1 VARFTS
7 ENTAVADDIIARY
20 PRPRSAMIPLLHL
33 AQEQDGHLTEE
44 AMEHIAE
51 LVDVTPAEVLGTAS
65 FYEMF
70 KREPVGDYVITVCT
84 NISCMLVGGEELL
97 HHLEH
102 RLGVKAGSTTPDGKF
117 TLEDVECIAACSE
130 APCMQVNYRY
140 FHRVQLEDVDDL
152 LDDLRA
158 GKLAHEVPRHGALSR
173 VRQRLPENRAGNAPP
188 DRNVEPPWLA
198 RNRRGQSEGNGTGA
212 DDGAGDGGAS

>member
-1 VARFTS
+1 MPRFTS

-20 PRPRSAMIPLLHL
+20 PRPRSALIPLLHL
-33 AQEQDGHLTEE
+33 AQEQDGYLTEE

-140 FHRVQLEDVDDL
+140 FQRVQLDDVDDL

-158 GKLAHEVPRHGALSR
+158 GKLAHEVPRHGTLSR
-173 VRQRLPENRAGNAPP
+173 VRQRLPESRAGNAPP

-198 RNRRGQSEGNGTGA
+198 RNQRGDSEGNGKGA
-212 DDGAGDGGAS
+212 GDGAGDGGAS

>member
-1 VARFTS
+1 MPRFTS

-20 PRPRSAMIPLLHL
+20 PRARSALIPLLHL
-33 AQEQDGHLTEE
+33 AQEQDGYLTED

-70 KREPVGDYVITVCT
+70 KREPVGDYVVTVCT
-84 NISCMLVGGEELL
+84 NISCLLVGGEELL

-102 RLGVKAGSTTPDGKF
+102 RLGVKTDSTTPDGKF

-140 FHRVQLEDVDDL
+140 FHRVELDDVDEL

-158 GKLAHEVPRHGALSR
+158 GKLAHEIPRHGTLSR

-198 RNRRGQSEGNGTGA
+198 RNRRG
-212 DDGAGDGGAS
+212 DGAGNGGKSS

>member
-1 VARFTS
+1 MPRFTS

-20 PRPRSAMIPLLHL
+20 PRARSAMVPLLHL
-33 AQEQDGHLTEE
+33 AQEQDGYLTED

-70 KREPVGDYVITVCT
+70 KHEPVGDYVVTVCT
-84 NISCMLVGGEELL
+84 NISCLLLGGEELL

-102 RLGVKAGSTTPDGKF
+102 RLGIKAGSTTPDRKF
-117 TLEDVECIAACSE
+117 TLEEVECVAACSE

-140 FHRVQLEDVDDL
+140 FHQVTHEQVDEL

-158 GKLAHEVPRHGALSR
+158 GKRAHDVPRHGTLSR
-173 VRQRLPENRAGNAPP
+173 VRQQIPEDRRAGVAPP
-188 DRNVEPPWLA
+188 DRNVEPVWLA
-198 RNRRGQSEGNGTGA
+198 RNTTATE
-212 DDGAGDGGAS
+212 AGS